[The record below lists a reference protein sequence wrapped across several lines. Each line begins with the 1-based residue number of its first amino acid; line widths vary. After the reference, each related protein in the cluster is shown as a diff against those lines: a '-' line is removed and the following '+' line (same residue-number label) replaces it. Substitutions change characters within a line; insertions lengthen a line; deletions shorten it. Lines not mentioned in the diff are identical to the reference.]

1 MTVIGITG
9 SIASGKSTVAKII
22 AKKTHPLFSADK
34 VVADLYKKKTFIN
47 LLVKTFKLNKKKNIK
62 LKIKALVKKNKV
74 KFTILESIIHP
85 IVRKEINN
93 FLKIRGKTLI
103 LEIPLLIENK
113 LNKYFDKV
121 IFVDS
126 KKNIR
131 LKRYIKH
138 SHDKKMFELLNK
150 RQSLPTIKK
159 KYCDYIITNNSSLA
173 VLKKNI
179 KKIYR
184 IYE

>member
-22 AKKTHPLFSADK
+22 AKKT
-34 VVADLYKKKTFIN
+34 
-47 LLVKTFKLNKKKNIK
+47 LNKKKNIK
-62 LKIKALVKKNKV
+62 LQIKALVKKNKV